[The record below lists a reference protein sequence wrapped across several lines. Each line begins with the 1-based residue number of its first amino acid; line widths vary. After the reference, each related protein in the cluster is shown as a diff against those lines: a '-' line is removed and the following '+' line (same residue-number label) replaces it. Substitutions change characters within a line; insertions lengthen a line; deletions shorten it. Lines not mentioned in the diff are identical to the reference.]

1 MNKRYYLEFFTEALK
16 EAKKGYAEGGIPIG
30 SVLVHDNKII
40 GRGHNRRLQNN
51 NPILHAEI
59 DALQNA
65 GRQPLSVYLNCT
77 LYTTLSP
84 CSMCSGAILLYRIPK
99 VVIGENRNFKGAEDL
114 LQSRGVEI
122 TLLDNQE
129 SFSLLKGFITN
140 NPDLWFEDIGTGSS
154 ETV

>member
-1 MNKRYYLEFFTEALK
+1 MNREYHRGFFTEALK
-16 EAKKGYAEGGIPIG
+16 EAEKGYAEGGIPIG
-30 SVLVHDNKII
+30 SVLVHNNKII

-65 GRQPLSVYLNCT
+65 GRQPLSVYLDCT

-84 CSMCSGAILLYRIPK
+84 CFMCSGAILLYQIPK

-114 LQSRGVEI
+114 LQSKGVDI
-122 TLLDNQE
+122 VLLDSQE
-129 SFSLLKGFITN
+129 SFDLLKGFIDS
-140 NPDLWFEDIGTGSS
+140 NPDLWLEDIGTGPS
-154 ETV
+154 EIT